1 MEQDLLTLMEENASK
16 FSKGQRRIAAYIAE
30 KYDKAAFMT
39 ALKLGQAVGVSES
52 TVVRFASLLG
62 YDGYPNLQRAMQ
74 EMIRN
79 RLTAVQRIE
88 VTEDQIGQEDVL
100 TKVLGSDME
109 KIRKTL
115 ESVSPEEFESCV
127 SAVTGARRVYILGIR
142 SAAILARFLAF
153 YLNLILPSK
162 VHYINTAST
171 SEMFEQMLR
180 IGKEDVLIA
189 VSFPRYSKR
198 TVQGAMFAHK
208 RGARVLAVSDSIRS
222 PLIPHSDYKLLA
234 RSDMAS
240 FVDSLVAPMSLL
252 NALVVA
258 VGLRKRNEV
267 SETFEELESIWNEY
281 DVYDTGSER

>member
-1 MEQDLLTLMEENASK
+1 MEKDLLALIEEHSPK
-16 FSKGQRRIAAYIAE
+16 FSKGQRRIAAYIGE

-62 YDGYPNLQRAMQ
+62 FDGYPMLQKAMQ

-79 RLTAVQRIE
+79 KLTAVQRIE
-88 VTEDQIGQEDVL
+88 VTEIQIGQGDVL
-100 TKVLGSDME
+100 SKVLSSDME

-115 ESVSPEEFESCV
+115 DSVSPEEFELAV
-127 SAVTGARRVYILGIR
+127 NAVTEADTIYILGIR
-142 SAAILARFLAF
+142 SAAVLARFLAF
-153 YLNLILPSK
+153 YLNLIFPAK
-162 VHYINTAST
+162 VHYVNTNST

-189 VSFPRYSKR
+189 ISFPRYSKR
-198 TVQGAMFAHK
+198 TVQGAKFARK
-208 RGARVLAVSDSIRS
+208 RGATVLAVSDSIHS
-222 PLIPHSDYKLLA
+222 PLVACSDHKLLA

-258 VGLRKRNEV
+258 VGLKKRKEI
-267 SETFEELESIWNEY
+267 SATFEELESIWSEY
-281 DVYDTGSER
+281 DVYDTGGDV

>member
-1 MEQDLLTLMEENASK
+1 MEADLLTLMDAKSAS
-16 FSKGQRRIAAYIAE
+16 FSKGQRRIAAYITE

-62 YDGYPNLQRAMQ
+62 YDGYPELQRAMQ

-88 VTEDQIGQEDVL
+88 VTEDQIGREDVL
-100 TKVLGSDME
+100 NKVLNSDME

-115 ESVSPEEFESCV
+115 ETVSPDEFNAAV
-127 SAVTGARRVYILGIR
+127 DAVTGAKAVYILGIR
-142 SAAILARFLAF
+142 SAAVLARFLAF
-153 YLNLILPSK
+153 YLYLIFPAK
-162 VHYINTAST
+162 VHFINTSSS

-180 IGKEDVLIA
+180 ISENDVLIA
-189 VSFPRYSKR
+189 ISFPRYSKR
-198 TVQGAMFAHK
+198 TVQGARFARS
-208 RGARVLAVSDSIRS
+208 RGAKVLAVSDSEDS
-222 PLIPHSDYKLLA
+222 PLVAQSDCKLLA

-258 VGLRKRNEV
+258 VGLSRRDDIAA
-267 SETFEELESIWNEY
+267 TFEELEQIWKEY
-281 DVYDTGSER
+281 DVYGTGEPK